1 MAQVQIPSVTSL
13 NNSLVVGQTRF
24 DVNKYTDLN
33 SLYSLYKR
41 ESFTTYKGMIHLWNQ
56 RRLMNTPLISMTE
69 MNNSVMYING
79 AEGKFRYSVPYN
91 IGLPYMVEDMTGDI
105 QRPGIDGQ
113 KFKIKLSENCFT
125 NTDIITYDYRDGV
138 SLYITEEEIYE
149 ESDGWVYTVTLPQ
162 ANKKNFFPKRF
173 LQPGVEYMK
182 ITNVNGEYDTQKSSV
197 WLRQGSLDLEM
208 QVGGGRSVY
217 HWITAYADMLKIDG
231 GDPRYGYL
239 NQYSDLRR
247 NNSTLVFFNKD
258 QAGKPIP
265 NSMKWMNRIEAMLW
279 AEMKMMEERDLMWSK
294 GGIVTGSGRRSVRV
308 NTGLYEQ
315 LRTGNRVQ
323 YTRLTLALIEE
334 TLANLFYNS
343 GIPFEQRRT
352 KIMVG
357 TGAMIEVSKL
367 LADDFKNTNPFLVL
381 AGDVKGYL
389 TGDAMHLM
397 YGYRFTS
404 KRFPVAGEVTFE
416 YNPALDNHYNRVQDG
431 LIGELPIESYTL
443 MVLDITDNNTSN
455 AAAKVKEVEYRVEDG
470 FNDNSNLVLIKPEG
484 WSDTYWGYELGTQH
498 PFGPKAT
505 QGMFSSSQRDGYAI
519 WMKNQSSI
527 WLKDATRSIII
538 EKIKPSF

>member
-1 MAQVQIPSVTSL
+1 
-13 NNSLVVGQTRF
+13 
-24 DVNKYTDLN
+24 
-33 SLYSLYKR
+33 
-41 ESFTTYKGMIHLWNQ
+41 
-56 RRLMNTPLISMTE
+56 MNTPLINMTE
-69 MNNSVMYING
+69 MNSSVMYING

-91 IGLPYMVEDMTGDI
+91 IGLPYIVEDLTGGI
-105 QRPGIDGQ
+105 EKPGIDGQ
-113 KFKIKLSENCFT
+113 KFKIKLSENCYT

-149 ESDGWVYTVTLPQ
+149 ESDGWVYTVALPQ

-173 LQPGVEYMK
+173 LQPGTEYMK
-182 ITNVNGEYDTQKSSV
+182 ITNVNGEYDTQKSSI
-197 WLRQGSLDLEM
+197 WLRQGALDLEM

-217 HWITAYADMLKIDG
+217 HWITAYADMLKVDG

-239 NQYSDLRR
+239 NQYSDLRK

-258 QAGKPIP
+258 QNGKPIP
-265 NSMKWMNRIEAMLW
+265 QSMKWMNRIEALLW

-315 LRTGNRVQ
+315 LRNGNRVQ
-323 YTRLTLALIEE
+323 YTQLTLALIEE

-343 GIPFEQRRT
+343 GVPFEQRRT

-357 TGAMIEVSKL
+357 TGAMIEISKL

-381 AGDVKGYL
+381 AGDVKNYL
-389 TGDAMHLM
+389 YGNSMNLG

-416 YNPALDNHYNRVQDG
+416 YNPALDNHYNRIQDG
-431 LIGELPIESYTL
+431 LIGEFPIESYTL
-443 MVLDITDNNTSN
+443 MVLDITDGNTSN

-470 FNDNSNLVLIKPEG
+470 FNDSSNLVLIKPEG

-498 PFGPKAT
+498 PFGPKST

-527 WLKDATRSIII
+527 WLKDATRSILI
-538 EKIKPSF
+538 EKIKPTF